1 MQQKTIKMNIIRYL
15 FVITAIIF
23 ILPTAG
29 NVLLARESNQSAF
42 KIARVKYSGGGD
54 WYNDQSSEVNLLEY
68 TAKATNIPIDP
79 VYEFVDLSSDNLF
92 SFPILFLTG
101 HGNVKFTDR
110 EVRNLRAYLENGGF
124 LYIDDDYGIDHP
136 IREELKKVFPEQEFV
151 ELPFSHG
158 IYNCHFKFP
167 NGLPKIHEH
176 DLKNPQGLGLFSNG
190 RLCVFYTFETNLA
203 DGWADSKVHNDSED
217 TREKSLKMGVNII
230 VWALTN

>member
-1 MQQKTIKMNIIRYL
+1 M
-15 FVITAIIF
+15 
-23 ILPTAG
+23 
-29 NVLLARESNQSAF
+29 
-42 KIARVKYSGGGD
+42 
-54 WYNDQSSEVNLLEY
+54 
-68 TAKATNIPIDP
+68 
-79 VYEFVDLSSDNLF
+79 
-92 SFPILFLTG
+92 TG

-176 DLKNPQGLGLFSNG
+176 DLKNPQGFGLFSNG